1 MRTARITVAVA
12 ATLGLLLAGSPASAA
27 SRLNCVK
34 TKDSSEFLGRRAHA
48 ENTCAGTVSVKFV
61 INNDFD
67 SDWRDVAKDKKTSW
81 GYQPLKANLDRV
93 LIKYKGKE
101 YVNEH

>member
-1 MRTARITVAVA
+1 MKTVRAAAAVAVS
-12 ATLGLLLAGSPASAA
+12 LGLVLAGTPASAA
-27 SRLNCVK
+27 PRLNCVK

-61 INNDFD
+61 IDFDFD
-67 SDWRDVAKDKKTSW
+67 SDWRDVARGKKTSW
-81 GYQPLKANLDRV
+81 GYQPLKARLDKV
-93 LIKYKGKE
+93 LIKYKGKD